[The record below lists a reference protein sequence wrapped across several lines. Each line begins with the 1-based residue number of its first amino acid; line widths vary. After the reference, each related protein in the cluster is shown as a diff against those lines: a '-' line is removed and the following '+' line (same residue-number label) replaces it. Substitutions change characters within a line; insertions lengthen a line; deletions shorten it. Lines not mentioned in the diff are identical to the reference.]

1 MSKCKGCG
9 ITLQSND
16 KEKSGYTP
24 KEGSKLCER
33 CFKITN
39 YNYHEK
45 ESKIIDNNLIIKGIN
60 HKKGATLFLCDIL
73 NLNSK
78 MMELYDLVNQPKV
91 LVITKSDMIPKNVS
105 INDLK
110 ERLKKIYHLEDV
122 LFISTLSGYGKNDL
136 LDYVYEYP
144 KVIFAGPTSSGK
156 SSLIN
161 YLFNKK
167 LTVSNHKNTTQEFI
181 TLKIENQ
188 EIIDAPGFYE
198 DYIIDNIK
206 QNGYINPK
214 TIYVKK
220 GYLLS
225 IGDFQCYADKDV
237 NLTLFLPKGIIIKTC
252 KIKKEFIEE
261 LHLNEGSDL
270 IIRNIGFIYF
280 KETTHLKINNASIID
295 IRRSIVGGK

>member
-136 LDYVYEYP
+136 LDYVYE
-144 KVIFAGPTSSGK
+144 
-156 SSLIN
+156 
-161 YLFNKK
+161 
-167 LTVSNHKNTTQEFI
+167 
-181 TLKIENQ
+181 
-188 EIIDAPGFYE
+188 
-198 DYIIDNIK
+198 
-206 QNGYINPK
+206 
-214 TIYVKK
+214 
-220 GYLLS
+220 
-225 IGDFQCYADKDV
+225 
-237 NLTLFLPKGIIIKTC
+237 
-252 KIKKEFIEE
+252 
-261 LHLNEGSDL
+261 
-270 IIRNIGFIYF
+270 
-280 KETTHLKINNASIID
+280 
-295 IRRSIVGGK
+295 